1 MYTVNDFGGI
11 KMIFDIILFICLLG
25 LAYQTYLTNKKV
37 KELSNKKC
45 GCNNTK
51 SKKDPYK
58 DWRDPS
64 TGLLKSRKNTMI

>member
-1 MYTVNDFGGI
+1 MYMVNDFGGI
-11 KMIFDIILFICLLG
+11 KMIFDIISTVCLLG
-25 LAYQTYLTNKKV
+25 LAYQTYIINKKV
-37 KELSNKKC
+37 KELNNKKC
-45 GCNNTK
+45 GCSNKT